1 MSLFQQ
7 PSAGGDQVKV
17 NEIIGALVLVHVR
30 EYREGIITSFGPSD
44 AVAVDL
50 HVLDGPKAGESFENT
65 LIFQKALIGAL
76 RSAAGGQP
84 VLGRIGQGTAK
95 PGQSAPYILTPY
107 TEQDAALA
115 TAWINSRPQQ
125 FQPPATAPATGNGHP
140 TAAAAPVAQPAP
152 AAPAVDYSALPP
164 EVQELLKQSG
174 AMPR

>member
-30 EYREGIITSFGPSD
+30 EYREGIVTSFGPSD
-44 AVAVDL
+44 AVAADV
-50 HVLDGPKAGESFENT
+50 HVLDGAKAGESFENT

-95 PGQSAPYILTPY
+95 PGQSPPYILQPY

-125 FQPPATAPATGNGHP
+125 FQPPATTPTGNGHP
-140 TAAAAPVAQPAP
+140 AAAPVAPVAQP
-152 AAPAVDYSALPP
+152 APAVDYSALPP